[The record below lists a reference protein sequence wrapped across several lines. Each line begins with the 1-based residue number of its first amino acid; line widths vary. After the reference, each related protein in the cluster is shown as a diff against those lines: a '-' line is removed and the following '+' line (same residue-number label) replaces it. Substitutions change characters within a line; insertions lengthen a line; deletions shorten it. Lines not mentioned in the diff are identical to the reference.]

1 MIIKNLP
8 RIIQFVTA
16 AICLLSCYA
25 GSQTNVLAGEER
37 QIASVVQRG
46 NFAYVYD
53 AKGSQFLTLS
63 AGDGVVG
70 FTSTTVSIR
79 RGNFIYI
86 YNTKGSQTSVIPAGN

>member
-1 MIIKNLP
+1 MIIEYPPKAVRP
-8 RIIQFVTA
+8 FA
-16 AICLLSCYA
+16 SLLCGLLLYA
-25 GSQTNVLAGEER
+25 SLQAMVFAGEER

-70 FTSTTVSIR
+70 YTASTVSIR
-79 RGNFIYI
+79 RGNFIYV
-86 YNTKGSQTSVIPAGN
+86 YNAKGSQTSVIPAGN